1 MPYPLHI
8 KKYKLI
14 SLTQAQSL
22 IAYIQKTITL
32 KSLPERAILC
42 FSKNHAIPLRQKKE
56 FQCTLPTGKLGMLID
71 IYQHSQQKT
80 AVISGFGFGAPA
92 TVGCMGKL
100 IALGV
105 KQLFSVGIMGSLGS
119 DLFIGEKVLCMRA
132 FRDEGCSYHYKA
144 PSDYVELPDTI
155 DVLDIEKNLYT
166 KRVSVWTTDAP
177 FRESKEELLHFQ
189 KLGVQCVD
197 MESSALLT
205 VGEYY
210 EIKVFCL
217 GVISDQ
223 LSPESWNPAF
233 FNKNVQQNIN
243 EILYKL
249 LYVQLS

>member
-1 MPYPLHI
+1 MPYPLHTG
-8 KKYKLI
+8 KYKLS
-14 SLTQAQSL
+14 SLTQARSL
-22 IAYIQKTITL
+22 IAYIQKTTSL
-32 KSLPERAILC
+32 KNLPERAILC
-42 FSKNHAIPLRQKKE
+42 FSKSPAISLRQKKE

-92 TVGCMGKL
+92 AVVCMEKL

-105 KQLFSVGIMGSLGS
+105 KQLFSVGIMGSLTP
-119 DLFIGEKVLCMRA
+119 DLSIGEKVLCMRA

-144 PSDYVELPDTI
+144 PSDYVELPDFI
-155 DVLDIEKNLYT
+155 DALDIEKILHI
-166 KRVSVWTTDAP
+166 KRVSAWTTDAP
-177 FRESKEELLHFQ
+177 FRESKEEILHFQ

-197 MESSALLT
+197 MESSALLA

-210 EIKVFCL
+210 KIKVFCL

-223 LSPESWNPAF
+223 LSLESWNPAF
-233 FNKNVQQNIN
+233 FNKNVQRNIN

-249 LYVQLS
+249 LR